1 MTGAEPTPPPL
12 LAADA
17 LVRSHLSGSTL
28 IPAVRGVSLRIDRGE
43 FVAVTGPSGAGKS
56 TLLHLLGGLLRPDE
70 GELWLDGRRVDR
82 LREAAWARLRRR
94 QYGIVFQSGNLL
106 PDFSVADNIEL
117 TAVLAG
123 MSARTARE
131 RREELLTDLGLAHK
145 AAAGPGELSGGER
158 QRVALARALVNRPQL
173 LLADEPTGNLDSRS
187 TRDVLALLSRYHEQ
201 GTTIVLVT
209 HDARAASTAD
219 RVVSLFDGRIADDAR
234 VEEPPA
240 AWRSANGV
248 RDVIDFGG

>member
-1 MTGAEPTPPPL
+1 MTGSEPIPPL
-12 LAADA
+12 LAADGV
-17 LVRSHLSGSTL
+17 VRSHLSGSTL

-56 TLLHLLGGLLRPDE
+56 TLLHLLAGLLRPDE
-70 GELWLDGRRVDR
+70 GELRLDGRRVDG
-82 LREAAWARLRRR
+82 LRESAWARLRRR
-94 QYGIVFQSGNLL
+94 HYGIVFQSGNLL

-123 MSARTARE
+123 MSGRTARE
-131 RREELLTDLGLAHK
+131 RRQELLEDLGLAHK

-158 QRVALARALVNRPQL
+158 QRVALARALVNRPEL
-173 LLADEPTGNLDSRS
+173 LLADDEPTGNLDSRS
-187 TRDVLALLSRYHEQ
+187 ARDVLALLSRYHEQ

-240 AWRSANGV
+240 SRRAVGV
-248 RDVIDFGG
+248 RDIIDFGG